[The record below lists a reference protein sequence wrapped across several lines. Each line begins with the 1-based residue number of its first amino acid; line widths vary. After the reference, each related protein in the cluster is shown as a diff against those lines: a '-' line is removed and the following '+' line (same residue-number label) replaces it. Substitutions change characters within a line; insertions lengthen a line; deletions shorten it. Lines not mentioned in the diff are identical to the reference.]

1 MSDKREIVKIVFTFL
16 MLTFS
21 INLSAQDGDA
31 AFLTLEDC
39 INIALENNPD
49 LKNTLYSD
57 QAAQWDVVGSLKGV
71 LPSVS
76 VSAGRGEV
84 ETGAS
89 EYLSN
94 EPIGIDPE
102 TGNVIYEQRTR
113 TIAKSIR
120 KSTSASVDVSQT
132 IFDGGI
138 WWNQIRKA
146 KIDKKA
152 SDYSLAS
159 QRDYTILQVQQ
170 AYFDL
175 IKQIKI
181 LEVDSLAVD
190 RSQAQLDRT
199 QKMYELGATAK
210 VDVFRAKVNLGNDRI
225 QYLKQKNLVE
235 QSRKNLNLVMGRDPF
250 TPVNV
255 QVEIPA
261 IGTLPDVD
269 ALIETALKRQ
279 PLIYKNQA
287 ELKSRQLSIAM
298 AKGINYPRI
307 SAYINYN
314 RFHETPIKVFSD
326 FNQNYQTQYGLRMS
340 FNLFNGFS
348 DYVNIQ
354 KAQISYRSTAEQYES
369 YKRNLKSTIHQYYA
383 DYLSYLDIID
393 INRLNLEAA
402 REEYRL
408 ANERYQVGAGTSLEV
423 RESQVNLTRA
433 EETLIV
439 AQFNARFVLAQ
450 LDYQLGLS
458 YAKFAGQLEK

>member
-1 MSDKREIVKIVFTFL
+1 MSGKHKMVFSFL
-16 MLTFS
+16 
-21 INLSAQDGDA
+21 ILSFLFLIGRAVAQNDD

-39 INIALENNPD
+39 IHIALENNSD
-49 LKNTLYSD
+49 LKTTLYSD
-57 QAAQWDVVGSLKGV
+57 QAAKWDEVGSLKGI
-71 LPSVS
+71 LPSIS

-94 EPIGIDPE
+94 EPVGIDPE

-146 KIDKKA
+146 QVDKKV
-152 SDYSLAS
+152 SDYTLAS

-190 RSQAQLDRT
+190 RSKAQLDRT
-199 QKMYELGATAK
+199 QKMYELGATAQ

-225 QYLKQKNLVE
+225 QYLKQKNVVA

-250 TPVNV
+250 EPLQVE
-255 QVEIPA
+255 VEIPA
-261 IGTLPDVD
+261 VGTLPDVD
-269 ALIETALKRQ
+269 ELIETALKKQ
-279 PLIYKNQA
+279 PLIYKNQE
-287 ELKSRQLSIAM
+287 ELKSRKLSVAL

-326 FNQNYQTQYGLRMS
+326 FDQNYQTQYGVRMS

-354 KAQISYRSTAEQYES
+354 KAEIGVRSAAEQYEA

-383 DYLSYLDIID
+383 DYLSYLDIIE

-408 ANERYQVGAGTSLEV
+408 AKERYQVGAGTSLEV
-423 RESQVNLTRA
+423 RESQVNLTKA

-450 LDYQLGLS
+450 LDYNLGLS
-458 YAKFAGQLEK
+458 YAKYAGESE